1 MGMKDNSESI
11 DMRVDLAGVEL
22 RSPVILS
29 SGTWGYGVEA
39 PGIIEQVDSSRL
51 GGIALKGIFYEPRR
65 GNPTPRL
72 AETPGGLLNAIGLE
86 GVGVKVMVEEVLP
99 CLHPRKT
106 RIFVNICG
114 ISREEYARI
123 TGELVQKAWD
133 LFDAI
138 EVNISCPN
146 LDCGGMEFGT
156 DPKAATEVAGSV
168 RKTAEGKPVFVKL
181 APLVTDIS
189 SIALA
194 VAETG
199 AEGLSL
205 VNTYPAM
212 LIDLDRRKPVLAKN
226 FGGLSGPAIKP
237 MALRAVCL
245 VRKALKTHGLGTAI
259 IGMGGIS
266 SGRDALEFLLAG
278 ADAVSLGT
286 INFINPLAYEK
297 VLTEMEAIMRERFAK
312 TGDPE
317 DLRIRS
323 WSGALTLN

>member
-1 MGMKDNSESI
+1 MGMKDKCESI
-11 DMRVDLAGVEL
+11 DMRVDLAGMEL
-22 RSPVILS
+22 RNPVILA
-29 SGTWGYGVEA
+29 SGTWGYGMEV
-39 PGIIEQVDSSRL
+39 PDIIEQVDSSRL

-65 GNPTPRL
+65 GNRTPRL

-86 GVGVKVMVEEVLP
+86 GVGVKAMVEEILP
-99 CLHPRKT
+99 SLHPRRT

-114 ISREEYARI
+114 TSKEEYARI

-156 DPKAATEVAGSV
+156 DPKAAAEVTGAV
-168 RKTAEGKPVFVKL
+168 RNAAKGKPVYVKL
-181 APLVTDIS
+181 TPLVTDLS

-226 FGGLSGPAIKP
+226 FGGLSGPAIRP

-266 SGRDALEFLLAG
+266 SGRDALEFLVAG
-278 ADAVSLGT
+278 ADAISLGT
-286 INFINPLAYEK
+286 INFLNPLAYEK
-297 VLTEMEAIMRERFAK
+297 ILSEMEEIMRDRFAQA
-312 TGDPE
+312 GNPE
-317 DLRIRS
+317 DLRVRS
-323 WSGALTLN
+323 WSGTLTLN